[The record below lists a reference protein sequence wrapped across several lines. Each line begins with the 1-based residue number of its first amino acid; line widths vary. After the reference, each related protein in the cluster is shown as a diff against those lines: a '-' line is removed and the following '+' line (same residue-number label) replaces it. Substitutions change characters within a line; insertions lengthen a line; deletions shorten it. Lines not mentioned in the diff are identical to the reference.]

1 MKPILQTLVLCLF
14 FLSSLTVKA
23 QGGVRFGFGPNY
35 DVPLLKG
42 AGEESRVGCYLEFHY
57 KFAETPWSLNTRLNY
72 EVYATNKDNHYTYM
86 RPFQKRA
93 LSLVASANYDLV
105 QSGFCRPYVGAG
117 VGLSVD
123 NEGRG
128 VFNEGHV
135 YHPALV
141 PRVGVTFWHHL
152 DCALQYTLAAGHSSR
167 LAVSMGYRF

>member
-35 DVPLLKG
+35 AVPLLKG

-72 EVYATNKDNHYTYM
+72 EVYATNKDNHYTYT

-123 NEGRG
+123 NEG
-128 VFNEGHV
+128 HV
-135 YHPALV
+135 YHPVLV
-141 PRVGVTFWHHL
+141 PRVGVTFWRHL